1 MTKSIYN
8 CLWFDNQAKEAAAF
22 YCSIFKAG
30 KIISEN
36 PMVVNFEINGTRF
49 MGLNGGQKF
58 KPNEAVSMVIECDN
72 QTEIDHY
79 WTSLTGNGGAESQC
93 GWVKDKFGFSWQII
107 PANLGA
113 LMANPNA
120 MAALLK
126 MKKIEIS
133 VLESA

>member
-1 MTKSIYN
+1 MTKPIYN

-22 YCSIFKAG
+22 YCSIFKDG

-49 MGLNGGQKF
+49 MSLNGGPMYN
-58 KPNEAVSMVIECDN
+58 PNEAVSMVIECES

-79 WTSLTGNGGAESQC
+79 WNSLSSNGGAESQC

-107 PANLGA
+107 PANLGT

-120 MAALLK
+120 MAALMK

-133 VLESA
+133 ILENA

>member
-1 MTKSIYN
+1 MTKPIYY

-22 YCSIFKAG
+22 YCSIFKDG

-49 MGLNGGQKF
+49 MGLNGGPKF
-58 KPNEAVSMVIECDN
+58 KPNEAVSMVIECKS

-79 WTSLTGNGGAESQC
+79 WASFSGNGGAESQC

-107 PANLGA
+107 PANLGI

-120 MAALLK
+120 MAALMK